1 MRRAAWT
8 FIVFSFLATGCE
20 TAPRIQPVVSG
31 PSPADSKLLALQ
43 QERSQLLATLGE
55 FHDRIRDLES
65 KLGDRESRPV
75 TASYEQL
82 LTAKEAELVDLRKLG
97 PERDRLTGQVAVTT
111 SELHQA
117 RQRIAALEQQSA
129 LREKDLA
136 ALQTHAAVVAD
147 LELARRRIIEL
158 ETHVTR
164 QETDLRATRAGSAE
178 RDSLAAQLQTATT
191 TIGSL
196 KVRVAALDQQLK
208 EREQAFEAVR
218 ARLVERDKMV
228 PQYNAMIAE
237 IYQAR
242 HRIAAL
248 EQRVN
253 EKTQDLLP
261 RQKGPQERPTSG
273 SQQAAMQRE
282 GSTATARLSSSER
295 SPGTTRI
302 NDESPR
308 MPSSGHETTQSPS
321 AQRSGDV
328 SSTRQ
333 SPSEV
338 ARHAPPAKPDPR
350 GSDDDRRGS
359 SVPTTSTPVDARNG
373 SLATMKEEL
382 LKVLPAD
389 IGQKAIIVKQDGNRL
404 TVGLASN
411 WLFTSGDAAL
421 SPEGL
426 TMLRRIGT
434 VLGQVSDRFVQ
445 VAGHTDNQ
453 AISKALQKTFPDN
466 RALSWARAENA
477 RRALING
484 GMPAERTKAI
494 GMADSRPLASNATEQ
509 GRQKNRRLELVIV
522 QSPAVASSVGETPRD
537 HARLAALSSSH

>member
-8 FIVFSFLATGCE
+8 FIVLNFFATGCE

-31 PSPADSKLLALQ
+31 PSPAESKLLALQ

-75 TASYEQL
+75 TASYDQL
-82 LTAKEAELVDLRKLG
+82 LIAKEAELVDLRKLG

-117 RQRIAALEQQSA
+117 RQRIAALEQQAS

-147 LELARRRIIEL
+147 LELARRRIMDL
-158 ETHVTR
+158 ESHVTR

-196 KVRVAALDQQLK
+196 KTRVAALDQQLR
-208 EREQAFEAVR
+208 EREQTFEAVR

-248 EQRVN
+248 EQQVN
-253 EKTQDLLP
+253 EKARDLLP
-261 RQKGPQERPTSG
+261 RQKASSERAASG
-273 SQQAAMQRE
+273 SQPATTQRE

-295 SPGTTRI
+295 SPATNRIDGEAPRLFSSVGTT
-302 NDESPR
+302 P
-308 MPSSGHETTQSPS
+308 SPS
-321 AQRSGDV
+321 TQQPRDL
-328 SSTRQ
+328 SSTEH
-333 SPSEV
+333 SASGV
-338 ARHAPPAKPDPR
+338 VRHTSPAKLAP
-350 GSDDDRRGS
+350 SDNDNDRRG
-359 SVPTTSTPVDARNG
+359 PPAPLTSTPIDARNG
-373 SLATMKEEL
+373 SFATMKEEL
-382 LKVLPAD
+382 LKVLPGD
-389 IGQKAIIVKQDGNRL
+389 IGQKAVTVRQDGNQL
-404 TVGLASN
+404 TIALASSR
-411 WLFTSGDAAL
+411 LFTSGGDAL
-421 SPEGL
+421 TQEGL

-445 VAGHTDNQ
+445 VTGHTDNQ
-453 AISKALQKTFPDN
+453 AISKTLQKTFPDKK
-466 RALSWARAENA
+466 ALSWARAENA
-477 RRALING
+477 RRALVNG
-484 GMPAERTKAI
+484 GIPAERTKAV

-522 QSPAVASSVGETPRD
+522 QSPAVASSVGGTPRD
-537 HARLAALSSSH
+537 HARLAVLSSSP